1 MARLKLVSNER
12 HFFFSRHK
20 RWPIRGIFFFVSLEI
35 NNLFVLVLVLS
46 LEFRRYVQMQD
57 EWRLQWQATTQE
69 AQRLQRELDKSLQ
82 VQADLETKLFHA
94 RRLLEMEAKARR
106 TAETERHVIDMKMSQ
121 VWEFLRTDRDIND
134 ETRNKL
140 AFLDIPSR
148 KRKSK
153 SNKFVEEKYGDEI
166 NSTGSFLSDLSV
178 TQSEDDFLDV
188 NVGHAKQ
195 WKKHRP
201 SGIGNGSF
209 VDSKYTRRSAHKSLE
224 NKRRSQSKLQK
235 M

>member
-1 MARLKLVSNER
+1 M
-12 HFFFSRHK
+12 HFVVFLSRF
-20 RWPIRGIFFFVSLEI
+20 RRTCWLISIS
-35 NNLFVLVLVLS
+35 S

-94 RRLLEMEAKARR
+94 RRLLEMESKARR
-106 TAETERHVIDMKMSQ
+106 AAEAERDVIDKKMSQ
-121 VWEFLRTDRDIND
+121 VCDFLRTDRDIND
-134 ETRNKL
+134 ETRSKL
-140 AFLDIPSR
+140 AFLDMSSR

-153 SNKFVEEKYGDEI
+153 SKKFMEEKYGDDI

-224 NKRRSQSKLQK
+224 NKRRSQSMLHQNARVTVIRSSFDFCELFHS
-235 M
+235 

>member
-1 MARLKLVSNER
+1 M
-12 HFFFSRHK
+12 
-20 RWPIRGIFFFVSLEI
+20 IIFNGTFL
-35 NNLFVLVLVLS
+35 LW

-94 RRLLEMEAKARR
+94 RRLLEMESKARR
-106 TAETERHVIDMKMSQ
+106 AAEVERDTIDRKMVQ
-121 VWEFLRTDRDIND
+121 VCDFLRTDRDIND

-140 AFLDIPSR
+140 AFLDISTR

-153 SNKFVEEKYGDEI
+153 SNKFVEEKYGNEI

-224 NKRRSQSKLQK
+224 NKRRSQSTLQRK
-235 M
+235 CFGGSNLMEYYFLAYVFLSFFFWHRECK

>member
-1 MARLKLVSNER
+1 MVFLCCLRR
-12 HFFFSRHK
+12 I
-20 RWPIRGIFFFVSLEI
+20 RWLISIYL
-35 NNLFVLVLVLS
+35 

-94 RRLLEMEAKARR
+94 RRLLEMESKARR
-106 TAETERHVIDMKMSQ
+106 AAEAERDVIDKKMSQ
-121 VWEFLRTDRDIND
+121 VCDFLRTDRDIND
-134 ETRNKL
+134 ETRSKL
-140 AFLDIPSR
+140 AFLDMSSR

-153 SNKFVEEKYGDEI
+153 SNKFIEEKYGNEI

-201 SGIGNGSF
+201 SAIGNGSF

-224 NKRRSQSKLQK
+224 NKRRSQSMLQRNVTIRVICSNLNCLALFHRERNCNRNR
-235 M
+235 

>member
-1 MARLKLVSNER
+1 
-12 HFFFSRHK
+12 
-20 RWPIRGIFFFVSLEI
+20 
-35 NNLFVLVLVLS
+35 
-46 LEFRRYVQMQD
+46 MQD

-94 RRLLEMEAKARR
+94 RRLLEMESKARR
-106 TAETERHVIDMKMSQ
+106 AAEAERDVIDKKMSL
-121 VWEFLRTDRDIND
+121 VCDFLRTDRDIND
-134 ETRNKL
+134 ETRSKL
-140 AFLDIPSR
+140 AFLDMSSR

-153 SNKFVEEKYGDEI
+153 SKKFMEEKYGDDI

-224 NKRRSQSKLQK
+224 NKRRSQSMLHQNARVTVIRSSFDFCELFHS
-235 M
+235 